1 MTFTLIT
8 VGDSLNLKWVGTPK
22 HLLFLSHQKWQK
34 SRAFLSAT
42 PRVVIVTYHSQSKD
56 GPGSLWPT
64 ALPTHQ
70 SLLPLCNLQ
79 RTPQYS

>member
-8 VGDSLNLKWVGTPK
+8 MGDSLDLKWVGMPK

-34 SRAFLSAT
+34 SSSAFLSAIA
-42 PRVVIVTYHSQSKD
+42 RVAIVTYPSQSKGD
-56 GPGSLWPT
+56 PGSLWPT

-70 SLLPLCNLQ
+70 SLLPLC
-79 RTPQYS
+79 